1 MIAMDGGGGRFVF
14 GGVEFVTELGFNGG
28 EKGFGGPAM
37 LQEKEFE
44 SGLFAGL
51 PEDFAL
57 LENFGDSADDGNHLV
72 PLDEGVEFYREVG
85 LGGKAAGDAE
95 GKTNFFA
102 AMAGATR
109 GGEAD
114 VINFGVGAPV
124 GAAGDGDF
132 VLAREIVEL
141 GITGELLVERENERR
156 NVCEFMFMNAGERA
170 AGDVA
175 GDVAASAGGG
185 EAGGPEAIEDL
196 GKIFDG
202 HPVEL
207 DILADSDIGDA
218 VAVLI

>member
-95 GKTNFFA
+95 RKTNFFA

-114 VINFGVGAPV
+114 VVNFGVGAPI
-124 GAAGDGDF
+124 G
-132 VLAREIVEL
+132 
-141 GITGELLVERENERR
+141 
-156 NVCEFMFMNAGERA
+156 A

-218 VAVLI
+218 